1 MENSSALRTN
11 QVKSKIFFMSKPDQD
26 FKLLP
31 KPDPKSYLDAKKIMP
46 DQQYCMNEQN
56 TDISTSGIVLGL
68 IHAYSKRLTEVSSNR
83 KYLYIIKKT
92 DQGRREF
99 ILMFSWPEPGRMRRN
114 FSLRSLYARNALAKT
129 PLMYTPGPWGHPR
142 FFLNS

>member
-1 MENSSALRTN
+1 
-11 QVKSKIFFMSKPDQD
+11 MSKPDQD
-26 FKLLP
+26 LKLLP

-83 KYLYIIKKT
+83 KYLYIIKKRT
-92 DQGRREF
+92 KVEGSLFLCFLGQNQAECGGIFRCALCMRE
-99 ILMFSWPEPGRMRRN
+99 
-114 FSLRSLYARNALAKT
+114 T
-129 PLMYTPGPWGHPR
+129 PWQKL
-142 FFLNS
+142 L